1 MDLDAQIESAHFV
14 SQHHYNPQEILV
26 YLLQFH
32 RTQRLEHT
40 ARIGFRNRMMQ
51 KNVHFCYFPNYLK

>member
-26 YLLQFH
+26 YQFH
-32 RTQRLEHT
+32 RTQRRKDLFSKTLLELVLE
-40 ARIGFRNRMMQ
+40 IE
-51 KNVHFCYFPNYLK
+51 